1 MSHAYIEVT
10 NIDAN
15 NYTVQYYLLPLATVK
30 IMYFVLYNNAL
41 TLEVPCVRTGRTY
54 AEVVLG
60 FLTFHCSPQPVLKWC
75 SYLAFLIP
83 YTVSGRKIQ
92 NWHLKIQFVT
102 SILILYVQV
111 HTYLAFLL
119 SKNVWVQKAL
129 CQRS

>member
-41 TLEVPCVRTGRTY
+41 TLEVPCVRTGLTY
-54 AEVVLG
+54 VGVVLG

-75 SYLAFLIP
+75 SYFSEGKIYVFTTNLAFLIP
-83 YTVSGRKIQ
+83 YTVSGRKIG
-92 NWHLKIQFVT
+92 I
-102 SILILYVQV
+102 
-111 HTYLAFLL
+111 
-119 SKNVWVQKAL
+119 
-129 CQRS
+129 